1 MESQQREEAMGGSNV
16 SGVHRRKGRVEKIQL
31 NCQIEFISFQ
41 RNIGKPLAGSR
52 RKSSIKRQ
60 KNKGSNDEN
69 SNGKLNAERMDRNLL
84 QEAYQFLVKKYCTDQ
99 KSSKQKVE
107 EDSAPTDGHE
117 IPMIMF

>member
-1 MESQQREEAMGGSNV
+1 MSESRIFE
-16 SGVHRRKGRVEKIQL
+16 RIQHFSRYL
-31 NCQIEFISFQ
+31 IN
-41 RNIGKPLAGSR
+41 PGSR

-60 KNKGSNDEN
+60 KNKDSNDEN

-99 KSSKQKVE
+99 KSSKSKVE

>member
-1 MESQQREEAMGGSNV
+1 MIFFKTFCLIN
-16 SGVHRRKGRVEKIQL
+16 
-31 NCQIEFISFQ
+31 
-41 RNIGKPLAGSR
+41 PGSR

-60 KNKGSNDEN
+60 KNKDSNDEN

-99 KSSKQKVE
+99 KSSKSKVE